1 MLGALADESV
11 NGAQRSGKLF
21 GIQLGFACFTA
32 AYSMIVTVA
41 ILLTISP
48 LRAPA
53 PGFLKVC
60 IAFHII
66 LEVSH

>member
-41 ILLTISP
+41 ILLTISKLTRQP
-48 LRAPA
+48 KPTTSFPA
-53 PGFLKVC
+53 Q
-60 IAFHII
+60 
-66 LEVSH
+66 

>member
-41 ILLTISP
+41 IKKRRKLLEI
-48 LRAPA
+48 
-53 PGFLKVC
+53 
-60 IAFHII
+60 
-66 LEVSH
+66 